1 RSRVV
6 AGAVG
11 LILAGTALRLV
22 PGNAPLWTSTV
33 LCGIGIAVAGALL
46 PALVRGRFPDRI
58 GPVTGLYTAG
68 LIGGAML
75 AAALTEPARQA
86 LGGLWRPALAVWALP
101 AALALAVWLPV
112 GAGFRAAP
120 GSAAP
125 TPWRDRTA
133 WYAALFMG

>member
-46 PALVRGRFPDRI
+46 PALVRARFPRRV

-68 LIGGAML
+68 LIGGAMF
-75 AAALTEPARQA
+75 AAALTEPARVA
-86 LGGLWRPALAVWALP
+86 LGGLWRAAVAGWAVPPARGPAGVLTLGVRVWSC
-101 AALALAVWLPV
+101 VE
-112 GAGFRAAP
+112 
-120 GSAAP
+120 
-125 TPWRDRTA
+125 
-133 WYAALFMG
+133 